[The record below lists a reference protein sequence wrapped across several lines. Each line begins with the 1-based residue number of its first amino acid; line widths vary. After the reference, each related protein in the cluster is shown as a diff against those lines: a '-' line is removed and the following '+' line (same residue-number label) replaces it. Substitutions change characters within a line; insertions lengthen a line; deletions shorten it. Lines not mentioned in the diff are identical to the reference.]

1 MKTALIT
8 GVSGQ
13 DGSFLSEYLL
23 SKRYKVYGLIR
34 RSTSLEYNKRIKE
47 LSNNKHFS
55 SNFKLVIGDLT
66 DASSIFSIISKIKP
80 NEIYNLAA
88 QSDVGIS
95 FNNPVYTSDVNS
107 LGTLRI
113 LEAIKNLNLSK
124 KTKFYQASSSELYG
138 NTSQKKLN
146 EKSFFDPRSPYAVS
160 KLFSFWITNNY
171 REAYN
176 IYACNGILFNH
187 ESHRRGEN
195 FVTKKITKGIAN
207 ICNGKQ
213 KSLYLGNINAKRDW
227 GHTKDY
233 VVAQWLILQQKKPK
247 DYVISSGKSYT
258 VKDFINKTFQY
269 LNIKVKWI
277 GKGLDEKCIALD
289 IPRRFSD
296 NIKKNQIIIKIDKKL
311 FRPLDVHNLLG
322 DNSKA
327 LKEIGWKPKYD
338 IDNLISEMIDYDLN
352 Q

>member
-1 MKTALIT
+1 MKTAFIT

-23 SKRYKVYGLIR
+23 SKGYKVYGLVR

-47 LSNNKHFS
+47 LSKCKNFS
-55 SNFKLVIGDLT
+55 SNFQLVLGDLT

-80 NEIYNLAA
+80 DEIYNLAA

-138 NTSQKKLN
+138 NSSQKKLN

-195 FVTKKITKGIAN
+195 FVTKKITTGIAN

-213 KSLYLGNINAKRDW
+213 KCLYLGNINAKRDW

-258 VKDFINKTFQY
+258 VKDFINKSFKY
-269 LNIKVKWI
+269 LNIKVKWT
-277 GKGLDEKCIALD
+277 GKSLNEKCIAID
-289 IPRRFSD
+289 VPKRFTN

-327 LKEIGWKPKYD
+327 LKEIGWKPKYN